1 MLGNAHTA
9 PTSISS
15 LLLQFIQVIF
25 ENEFAETLQ
34 ESVTSSPSLTKIVSF
49 TRDTDAGTGN
59 TLTRVTGAWK

>member
-1 MLGNAHTA
+1 MLGNAHMA
-9 PTSISS
+9 PTSISL

-34 ESVTSSPSLTKIVSF
+34 ESVTSSPSSTEIVSF

-59 TLTRVTGAWK
+59 TLTCVTGAWK